1 MKIRPGEMIR
11 STWAEPSF
19 PVSVRTECLSRGA
32 GKLAG
37 DLTQEAGAV
46 GNCGAEILG
55 NGLPQIGQNRH
66 VFTGMVGGGP
76 ARIGIATVVRG
87 NDQQIGEPEQRQEV
101 AQPSV
106 KFFER
111 LGKTLDILAVT
122 VEHIEI
128 DEVGKDETAL
138 AVA

>member
-32 GKLAG
+32 GKMA
-37 DLTQEAGAV
+37 
-46 GNCGAEILG
+46 
-55 NGLPQIGQNRH
+55 
-66 VFTGMVGGGP
+66 GGGP